1 MPIDESVSSPKTKGK
16 DGFVISPPPK
26 KALLNGQRA
35 AQNADS
41 HRGISESPRSRKRT
55 GIWHCGSY
63 RLNYARQPLIMAVLN
78 ITPDSFSDG
87 GRFFNSDQAVE
98 QALRMEAEGADL
110 IDIGGE
116 STRPG
121 AVPVSVEEEL
131 RRVVPVVE
139 RLAKRL
145 AIPISVDTTKS
156 EVAQRAMEAG
166 ASIINDVSGFT
177 RDPKMLAVAASG
189 RSGLVIM
196 HAKGTPQTMQRH
208 PRYRDLIGEIRRFLS
223 ERIDAAVARR
233 IPRNRIAADPGIGF
247 GKTANHN
254 LKILHRLGDFA
265 DLGVPLLVGPS
276 RKSFIG
282 RILDLPPSERMEGTA
297 AAAAIAVFQGA
308 RIIRVHDI
316 KPLVRV
322 VRVAEAIRKE
332 EPNS

>member
-1 MPIDESVSSPKTKGK
+1 MSIDEPVSSPKTQGR
-16 DGFVISPPPK
+16 DGFLVSSPPK
-26 KALLNGQRA
+26 GALFNDRRTG
-35 AQNADS
+35 
-41 HRGISESPRSRKRT
+41 RSQKET
-55 GIWHCGSY
+55 GIWHCGAY
-63 RLNYARQPLIMAVLN
+63 RLNYARRPLIMAVLN

-87 GRFFNSDQAVE
+87 GQFFDPDQAVE
-98 QALRMEAEGADL
+98 QALRMEGEGADL

-121 AVPVSVEEEL
+121 AVPVSVEEEV

-156 EVAQRAMEAG
+156 EMAQRAVDAG

-177 RDPKMLAVAASG
+177 RDPQMLTVTANG

-196 HAKGTPQTMQRH
+196 HARGTPQTMQRQ
-208 PRYRDLIGEIRRFLS
+208 PRYRDLVGEIHRFLS

-233 IPRNRIAADPGIGF
+233 ISRNRIAVDPGIGF

-254 LKILHRLGDFA
+254 LKILHHLGDFS
-265 DLGVPLLVGPS
+265 DLGAPLLVGPS

-282 RILDLPPSERMEGTA
+282 RILDLPPSERLEGTA
-297 AAAAIAVFQGA
+297 AAVAIAVFQGA

-332 EPNS
+332 ERIS